1 MRDERTLAVRRTAQ
15 IRDGRQSTG
24 PAAPWERRD
33 VELGADPDD
42 NANPSGLRSWLGVV
56 LSALVF
62 WTAALVVASVYV
74 RLQFERPPYRPEMLK
89 GDAAVVMAGAA
100 ICIMIRAILE
110 RVTDRPFW
118 LQGFVA
124 ATLVVLSA
132 TPFEYMVH
140 GLLAVTMDDPPRSPP
155 FALRVLLPSAIL
167 WAAPFAVW
175 AVGNLALLHDAE
187 ARRRE
192 RRLAQAQLAAYEA
205 QMRAL
210 RYQINPHF
218 LHNTLNSIAT
228 LILDRRNDDA
238 ERMVLGL
245 SDFFR
250 TSLLQDPLRDNT
262 LADEIE
268 LQRLYLDIE
277 RVRFSDQLEVEFDLP
292 DELVSALTPALILQP
307 LVENVLKH
315 GLRGP
320 GRLVRLRIAARRA
333 GDDLILDVIDDGRG
347 AAAHG
352 GRGGLGLQN
361 VERRLLTRF
370 PRRGRVETVAD
381 EDGFRVRLT
390 LPLQFA

>member
-1 MRDERTLAVRRTAQ
+1 MQ
-15 IRDGRQSTG
+15 
-24 PAAPWERRD
+24 P
-33 VELGADPDD
+33 GADPDE
-42 NANPSGLRSWLGVV
+42 NVNPSGLRSWLGVV

-100 ICIMIRAILE
+100 ICIVIRAILE

-118 LQGFVA
+118 LQGGVA
-124 ATLVVLSA
+124 STLVLLSA
-132 TPFEYMVH
+132 TPFEYLIH

-155 FALRVLLPSAIL
+155 FTLRVLLPSAIL

-292 DELVSALTPALILQP
+292 DELASALTPALILQP

-315 GLRGP
+315 SLRGP

-381 EDGFRVRLT
+381 DDGFRVRLT